1 MIGLSVCGRQG
12 QMSHNLHFVLWKSRR
27 TRLAGEGGFSDH
39 NFVLGDCNCLGAAGS
54 VRQDEASGA
63 GAARAVRRVRLRPH
77 AVRSDGAQC
86 CVLHIRWRSARG
98 EARRAIARIIGTGTR
113 RLGWSGLDSRR
124 RSQVL
129 GSKRDSVMNREKRLA
144 TSMLLTDSWGI
155 LRWLS
160 AANRS
165 AHSFRM
171 TGILKAVARSGCLLV
186 F

>member
-1 MIGLSVCGRQG
+1 
-12 QMSHNLHFVLWKSRR
+12 
-27 TRLAGEGGFSDH
+27 
-39 NFVLGDCNCLGAAGS
+39 
-54 VRQDEASGA
+54 
-63 GAARAVRRVRLRPH
+63 
-77 AVRSDGAQC
+77 
-86 CVLHIRWRSARG
+86 
-98 EARRAIARIIGTGTR
+98 
-113 RLGWSGLDSRR
+113 
-124 RSQVL
+124 VL

-144 TSMLLTDSWGI
+144 TSVLLTDSWGI